1 MFVHK
6 LLTPKIIFS
15 EFIKGIFAPGALPG
29 FGVGQIIA
37 LPPKF
42 GSLAVDNKVIY
53 QSKRGFVVGIC
64 IEKGARSFVGK

>member
-1 MFVHK
+1 LRV
-6 LLTPKIIFS
+6 S
-15 EFIKGIFAPGALPG
+15 G
-29 FGVGQIIA
+29 FGVGQVIA

-42 GSLAVDNKVIY
+42 ASLAADNKVIY

>member
-1 MFVHK
+1 VHK

-15 EFIKGIFAPGALPG
+15 EFIKRIFPPGALAA

-42 GSLAVDNKVIY
+42 ASLGVDNKVIY
-53 QSKRGFVVGIC
+53 QCKRGFFVGIC

>member
-1 MFVHK
+1 MHK

-15 EFIKGIFAPGALPG
+15 EFITRIFERGALAG
-29 FGVGQIIA
+29 FGMGIA

-42 GSLAVDNKVIY
+42 ASLAVDNKVIY
-53 QSKRGFVVGIC
+53 QCKRGFFVGIC

>member
-1 MFVHK
+1 MHI

-15 EFIKGIFAPGALPG
+15 EFIKRIFGPAALAG
-29 FGVGQIIA
+29 FGVGQVIA

-42 GSLAVDNKVIY
+42 ASLTADNKVIY
-53 QSKRGFVVGIC
+53 QCKRGGFCGDMY